1 MASPLSSVRAIV
13 FDLDGTLID
22 SLDDIAD
29 ALDAALAEH
38 GLPPP
43 ARADVSHWVGY
54 GADHLVRCAVR
65 APERVPDVLAAFR
78 RHYAATPVRH
88 TRLYP
93 GVADALDALAPGH
106 ALAVL
111 SNKPHELTL
120 TIARALL
127 ASWPFAVIAGDRPGR
142 PRKPD
147 PGAALAVLADLGAS
161 PATSVL
167 VGDSEVD
174 IQTARAAGMTS
185 IAVAWGLR
193 DLAVLRGAG
202 PAAVIHRPAELV
214 ELLRGEAP

>member
-29 ALDAALAEH
+29 ALDAALADH
-38 GLPPP
+38 GLPAP

-54 GADHLVRCAVR
+54 GADHLVRCAVP

-78 RHYAATPVRH
+78 RHYAAVPVRH

-93 GVADALDALAPGH
+93 GIAAALDTLAPGH
-106 ALAVL
+106 VLAVL

-127 ASWPFAVIAGDRPGR
+127 APWPFAVIAGDRAGR
-142 PRKPD
+142 PRKPN
-147 PGAALAVLADLGAS
+147 PGAALAVLSDLGAT
-161 PATSVL
+161 PATSAL

-193 DLAVLRGAG
+193 DLSVLRAAAPDYLVDS
-202 PAAVIHRPAELV
+202 PATLTALWR
-214 ELLRGEAP
+214 